1 MHADAPHAVN
11 PIREADPQ
19 SMRKAPTGLAG
30 FDEITRGGLPAGRT
44 TLLLGGPGSGKT
56 IFAVQFLAHGANA
69 CGEPGI
75 FVAFEESPASL
86 LANFEPFGWGLEAL
100 QPDRLYLLDAR
111 PQIDLI
117 QSGTFDLRGMLAALG
132 ELVRRMGA
140 KRIVFDAL
148 DIMLAMLPDT
158 ASKRHEIYRLNDWL
172 LRHQITGLITAK
184 SGGDEL
190 SSLGV
195 QQFGFMQFM
204 VDCAVMLN
212 HVITDGVSQR
222 NLRVQKY
229 RGSSFDENESPYII
243 GQKGFVVAGV
253 RPLGHDA
260 PEVTDE
266 RISTGVERLDTM
278 LGGGYFRGASILI
291 TGRPGTAKSTLGGA
305 FVEAACRRGET
316 SMFVSFDSD
325 RREMVRNLGSVG
337 ISLGEHVASGC
348 LQLVSVRT
356 VSGSAETYLVKI
368 RALAAE
374 CGARN
379 LVIDPVSTFLLAS
392 NKLTAQ
398 RIAERLI
405 DWSKSQGITLLCTS
419 LVDDALTSGRS
430 GTGTPLHISTLADT
444 WIHLE
449 YSLQAGERNRG
460 LAIIKARG
468 TAHSNQVRE
477 LVLSAAGVSLA
488 NTYTSGGEVLM
499 GTLRWE
505 KERADRA
512 EAETARIVT
521 ALKLA
526 QLDAE
531 EAQLALR
538 EKALQAERLAG
549 QAERALLLQASSKRQ
564 RTEAQDESEVRTLRS
579 ADEPPAAADLTS

>member
-1 MHADAPHAVN
+1 MQFDVPLTVSPN
-11 PIREADPQ
+11 RESA
-19 SMRKAPTGLAG
+19 SATTRKARSGLDG
-30 FDEITRGGLPAGRT
+30 FDEITGGGLPAGRT

-56 IFAVQFLAHGANA
+56 IFAMQFLVHGALE
-69 CGEPGI
+69 CSEPGI

-86 LANFEPFGWGLEAL
+86 LVNFEPFGWGLDAL
-100 QPDRLYLLDAR
+100 QPDQLYLLDAR
-111 PQIDLI
+111 PEIDLI
-117 QSGTFDLRGMLAALG
+117 QSGTFDLGGMLAALG
-132 ELVRRMGA
+132 ELIRRMGA

-148 DIMLAMLPDT
+148 DIMLAMLPDN

-172 LRHQITGLITAK
+172 LQHAITGLITAK

-204 VDCAVMLN
+204 VDCAVILN
-212 HVITDGVSQR
+212 HVITDSISQR

-229 RGSSFDENESPYII
+229 RGSSFDENESPFII
-243 GQKGFVVAGV
+243 GQKGLTVAGV
-253 RPLGHDA
+253 RPLGRDA

-305 FVEAACRRGET
+305 FVAAACRRGER
-316 SMFVSFDSD
+316 SLFVSFDSD

-337 ISLGEHVASGC
+337 IALGEHVASGC
-348 LQLVSVRT
+348 LQIVSVRT
-356 VSGSAETYLVKI
+356 VSGSAESYLVRI
-368 RALAAE
+368 RALASE
-374 CGARN
+374 CAARN
-379 LVIDPVSTFLLAS
+379 VVIDPVSTFLLSS

-405 DWSKSQGITLLCTS
+405 EWSKSEGITLLCTS
-419 LVDDALTSGRS
+419 LADDLGGNTS
-430 GTGTPLHISTLADT
+430 TGTPLHISTLADT
-444 WIHLE
+444 WIHLN
-449 YSLQAGERNRG
+449 YRLQAGERNRE
-460 LAIIKARG
+460 LAIIKSRG

-477 LVLSAAGVSLA
+477 LLLDASGVSLA
-488 NTYTSGGEVLM
+488 DAYTSGGEVLM

-505 KERADRA
+505 KERADRSD
-512 EAETARIVT
+512 AETAGIVR

-531 EAQLALR
+531 EAQLELR
-538 EKALQAERLAG
+538 EKALHAERMAKH
-549 QAERALLLQASSKRQ
+549 AERAVLLQASKKRL
-564 RTEAQDESEVRTLRS
+564 RTEAQDDSEVRTLRS
-579 ADEPPAAADLTS
+579 ADASPGSTD

>member
-1 MHADAPHAVN
+1 MQADLPLPVSPARASA
-11 PIREADPQ
+11 EQ
-19 SMRKAPTGLAG
+19 STRKAATGLEG

-56 IFAVQFLAHGANA
+56 IFAMQFLAHGAID

-75 FVAFEESPASL
+75 FVAFEESAASL
-86 LANFEPFGWGLEAL
+86 LVNFEPFGWGLERL
-100 QPDRLYLLDAR
+100 QPDKLYLMDAR
-111 PQIDLI
+111 PPIDLI
-117 QSGTFDLRGMLAALG
+117 QSGTFDLRGLLAALG
-132 ELVRRMGA
+132 ELIRRMGA

-148 DIMLAMLPDT
+148 DIMLALLPDND
-158 ASKRHEIYRLNDWL
+158 SKRKEIYRLNDWL
-172 LRHQITGLITAK
+172 QRYAITGLITAK

-212 HVITDGVSQR
+212 HAITDGVSQR

-229 RGSSFDENESPYII
+229 RGSEFDENESPFII
-243 GQKGFVVAGV
+243 SQRGIIVAGV
-253 RPLGHDA
+253 RPLGRDA

-266 RISTGVERLDTM
+266 RLSTGIERLDTM

-305 FVEAACRRGET
+305 FVEAACRRGEP

-337 ISLGEHVASGC
+337 IALGQHVASGC
-348 LQLVSVRT
+348 LRIVSVRT
-356 VSGSAETYLVKI
+356 VSGSAETYLVRI
-368 RALAAE
+368 RLLAIE

-379 LVIDPVSTFLLAS
+379 LVIDPVSTFFLSS
-392 NKLTAQ
+392 NTLTAQ
-398 RIAERLI
+398 RVAERLI
-405 DWSKSQGITLLCTS
+405 DWSKSEGITLLCTS
-419 LVDDALTSGRS
+419 LVNDVGGSSG
-430 GTGTPLHISTLADT
+430 GNTPLHISTLADT
-444 WIHLE
+444 WIHLS
-449 YSLQAGERNRG
+449 YQLQAGERNRG
-460 LAIIKARG
+460 LAIIKSRG

-477 LVLSAAGVSLA
+477 LLLDASGVSLA
-488 NTYTSGGEVLM
+488 DAYTSGGEVLM

-505 KERADRA
+505 KERADRSDA
-512 EAETARIVT
+512 ESARIAS

-538 EKALQAERLAG
+538 EQALHAERLARQAERL
-549 QAERALLLQASSKRQ
+549 LLTQASNNRQ
-564 RTEAQDESEVRTLRS
+564 RTEAQDDSKVRDLRS
-579 ADEPPAAADLTS
+579 ADASTGKAD

>member
-1 MHADAPHAVN
+1 MQSDL
-11 PIREADPQ
+11 PQ
-19 SMRKAPTGLAG
+19 SVDPDRETAMQAARKAPTGLEG

-56 IFAVQFLAHGANA
+56 IFAVQFLAHGALE

-86 LANFEPFGWGLEAL
+86 LANFRPFGWGLDAL
-100 QPDRLYLLDAR
+100 QPDRLYLMDAR
-111 PQIDLI
+111 PPIDLI
-117 QSGTFDLRGMLAALG
+117 QSGTFDLGGMLAALG
-132 ELVRRMGA
+132 ELIRRMGA

-158 ASKRHEIYRLNDWL
+158 ASKRQEVYRLNDWL
-172 LRHQITGLITAK
+172 LQHAITGLITAK

-212 HVITDGVSQR
+212 HVITAGVSQR

-229 RGSSFDENESPYII
+229 RGFSFDENESPFII
-243 GQKGFVVAGV
+243 GQKGIVVAGV
-253 RPLGHDA
+253 RPLGRDV
-260 PEVTDE
+260 PEITDE
-266 RISTGVERLDTM
+266 RISTGIERLDTM

-291 TGRPGTAKSTLGGA
+291 TGRPGTSKSTLAGA
-305 FVEAACRRGET
+305 FVEAACLRGES

-325 RREMVRNLGSVG
+325 RHEMVRNLGSVG
-337 ISLGEHVASGC
+337 IALGEHVASGC
-348 LQLVSVRT
+348 LQIVSVRT
-356 VSGSAETYLVKI
+356 VSGSAETYLVRI
-368 RALAAE
+368 CTLAAE
-374 CGARN
+374 CAARN
-379 LVIDPVSTFLLAS
+379 VVIDPISTFFLSS
-392 NKLTAQ
+392 NTVTAQ

-405 DWSKSQGITLLCTS
+405 DWAKSEGITLFCTS
-419 LVDDALTSGRS
+419 LVDDADDDASSGS
-430 GTGTPLHISTLADT
+430 PLHISTLADT
-444 WIHLE
+444 WIHLS
-449 YSLQAGERNRG
+449 YRLQAGERNRA
-460 LAIIKARG
+460 LAIIKSRG

-477 LVLSAAGVSLA
+477 LQLGASGVSLA
-488 NTYTSGGEVLM
+488 DAYTSGGEVLM

-505 KERADRA
+505 KERSDRS
-512 EAETARIVT
+512 EVETARIVT

-531 EAQLALR
+531 EAQLELR
-538 EKALQAERLAG
+538 DKALQAERVAKL
-549 QAERALLLQASSKRQ
+549 AERSVLLQASTKRL
-564 RTEAQDESEVRTLRS
+564 RTEAQDDSDVRTLRS
-579 ADEPPAAADLTS
+579 ADAPSGAVD

>member
-1 MHADAPHAVN
+1 MQPAVPATAEPIHESATPAP
-11 PIREADPQ
+11 
-19 SMRKAPTGLAG
+19 RKAPTGLQG

-56 IFAVQFLAHGANA
+56 IFAMQFLVHGALE

-86 LANFEPFGWGLEAL
+86 LVNFEPFGWGLDAL
-100 QPDRLYLLDAR
+100 QPDKLYLMDAR
-111 PQIDLI
+111 PPIDLI

-132 ELVRRMGA
+132 ELIRRMGA

-158 ASKRHEIYRLNDWL
+158 ASKRQEIYRLNDWL
-172 LRHQITGLITAK
+172 LRLAVTGLITAK

-190 SSLGV
+190 SSVGM

-204 VDCAVMLN
+204 VDCAVILN

-229 RGSSFDENESPYII
+229 RGSAFDENECPFII
-243 GQKGFVVAGV
+243 GQKGLVVAGV
-253 RPLGHDA
+253 RPLGRDTA
-260 PEVTDE
+260 EVTDE
-266 RISTGVERLDTM
+266 RLSSGIERLDTM

-305 FVEAACRRGET
+305 FVAAACRRGEP

-337 ISLGEHVASGC
+337 IALGEYVDSG
-348 LQLVSVRT
+348 LLRIVSVRT
-356 VSGSAETYLVKI
+356 VSGSAETYLVRI
-368 RALAAE
+368 RLLAAE
-374 CGARN
+374 CGART
-379 LVIDPVSTFLLAS
+379 LVIDPVSTFFRSS
-392 NKLTAQ
+392 NRLTAQ

-405 DWSKSQGITLLCTS
+405 DWAKSEGITLLCTS
-419 LVDDALTSGRS
+419 LVDDVGGKSSAAST
-430 GTGTPLHISTLADT
+430 LHISTLADT
-444 WIHLE
+444 WIHLTYLLE
-449 YSLQAGERNRG
+449 AGERNRG
-460 LAIIKARG
+460 LAIMKSRG

-477 LVLSAAGVSLA
+477 LLLGASGITLA
-488 NTYTSGGEVLM
+488 DAYTSGGKVLM
-499 GTLRWE
+499 GTQRWD
-505 KERADRA
+505 KERADRSD
-512 EAETARIVT
+512 AETARMLSAV
-521 ALKLA
+521 KLA

-531 EAQLALR
+531 EAHLALR
-538 EKALQAERLAG
+538 EKGLQADRLGKQAERLLLT
-549 QAERALLLQASSKRQ
+549 QANSKRK
-564 RTEAQDESEVRTLRS
+564 RTEAQDDSEVRTLRS
-579 ADEPPAAADLTS
+579 ADASPDEAD

>member
-1 MHADAPHAVN
+1 MQPAVPATAEPIHESATPAP
-11 PIREADPQ
+11 
-19 SMRKAPTGLAG
+19 RKAPTGLQG

-56 IFAVQFLAHGANA
+56 IFAMQFLVHGALE

-86 LANFEPFGWGLEAL
+86 LVNFEPFGWGLDAL
-100 QPDRLYLLDAR
+100 QPDKLYLMDAR
-111 PQIDLI
+111 PPIDLI

-132 ELVRRMGA
+132 ELIRRMGA

-158 ASKRHEIYRLNDWL
+158 ASKRQEIYRLNDWL
-172 LRHQITGLITAK
+172 LRLAVTGLITAK

-190 SSLGV
+190 SSVGM

-204 VDCAVMLN
+204 VDCAVILN

-229 RGSSFDENESPYII
+229 RGSAFDENESPFII
-243 GQKGFVVAGV
+243 GQKGLVVAGV
-253 RPLGHDA
+253 RPLGRDTA
-260 PEVTDE
+260 EVTDE
-266 RISTGVERLDTM
+266 RLSSGIERLDTM

-305 FVEAACRRGET
+305 FVAAACRRGEP

-337 ISLGEHVASGC
+337 IALGEYVDSG
-348 LQLVSVRT
+348 LLRIVSVRT
-356 VSGSAETYLVKI
+356 VSGSAETYLVRI
-368 RALAAE
+368 RLLAAE
-374 CGARN
+374 CGART
-379 LVIDPVSTFLLAS
+379 LVIDPVSTFFRSS
-392 NKLTAQ
+392 NRLTAQ

-405 DWSKSQGITLLCTS
+405 DWAKSEGITLLCTS
-419 LVDDALTSGRS
+419 LVDDVGGKSSAAST
-430 GTGTPLHISTLADT
+430 LHISTLADT
-444 WIHLE
+444 WIHLTYLLE
-449 YSLQAGERNRG
+449 AGERNRG
-460 LAIIKARG
+460 LAIMKSRG

-477 LVLSAAGVSLA
+477 LLLGASGITLA
-488 NTYTSGGEVLM
+488 DAYTSGGKVLM
-499 GTLRWE
+499 GTQRWD
-505 KERADRA
+505 KERADRSD
-512 EAETARIVT
+512 AETARMLSAV
-521 ALKLA
+521 KLA

-531 EAQLALR
+531 EAHLALR
-538 EKALQAERLAG
+538 EKGLQADRLGKQAERLLLT
-549 QAERALLLQASSKRQ
+549 QANSKRK
-564 RTEAQDESEVRTLRS
+564 RTEAQDDSEVRTLRS
-579 ADEPPAAADLTS
+579 ADASPDEAD

>member
-1 MHADAPHAVN
+1 MHADAPQTVN
-11 PIREADPQ
+11 PIRESNPQ
-19 SMRKAPTGLAG
+19 LMRKAPTGLAG

-56 IFAVQFLAHGANA
+56 IFAVQFLAHGALE
-69 CGEPGI
+69 CSEPGI

-86 LANFEPFGWGLEAL
+86 LANFETFGWGLDAL
-100 QPDRLYLLDAR
+100 QPDRLYLMDAR
-111 PQIDLI
+111 PPIDLI

-132 ELVRRMGA
+132 ELIRRMGA

-195 QQFGFMQFM
+195 QPFGFMQFM

-212 HVITDGVSQR
+212 HVIADGVSQR

-229 RGSSFDENESPYII
+229 RGSEFDENESPFII
-243 GQKGFVVAGV
+243 GQKGLVVAGV
-253 RPLGHDA
+253 RPLGRDTSDI
-260 PEVTDE
+260 TDE
-266 RISTGVERLDTM
+266 RLSTGIDRLDTM

-305 FVEAACRRGET
+305 FVEAACRRGES

-337 ISLGEHVASGC
+337 IALGEHLTSGC
-348 LQLVSVRT
+348 LRIVSVRT
-356 VSGSAETYLVKI
+356 VSGSAETYLVRI

-379 LVIDPVSTFLLAS
+379 IVIDPVSTFFLSS

-405 DWSKSQGITLLCTS
+405 DWSKSEGITLLCTS
-419 LVDDALTSGRS
+419 LVDDVAGISGR
-430 GTGTPLHISTLADT
+430 TPLHISTLADT
-444 WIHLE
+444 WIHLS
-449 YSLQAGERNRG
+449 YQLQAGERNRG
-460 LAIIKARG
+460 LAIIKSRG

-477 LVLSAAGVSLA
+477 LLLDAKGVSLA
-488 NTYTSGGEVLM
+488 DAYTSGGEVLM

-505 KERADRA
+505 KERADRS
-512 EAETARIVT
+512 ETETARIVT
-521 ALKLA
+521 ELKLA

-538 EKALQAERLAG
+538 EKALQAERQARH
-549 QAERALLLQASSKRQ
+549 AERSLLLQASNKRL

-579 ADEPPAAADLTS
+579 ADEPSASAESTS